1 MASEHRIDSDTPVRL
16 RSQPGYDLPDVR
28 SAVVPRSAVALR
40 IDYAARRLRLL
51 AHGHMNDGEPAQ
63 RERSDVRQIYPQQIG
78 PFGPADPLGAAGP
91 LQPGDTAADDLVAAL
106 ADIYAYPDVAGR
118 PWVRAN
124 FVASI
129 DGAVTAE
136 GRSGGLS
143 GPADRLVFTLL
154 RSLADVVV
162 AGAGT
167 VRAERYRQAQPGE
180 LWHQVRAGRPPAPPV
195 AVITR
200 RLDLELSDRLF
211 GQGQDLARTIVLT
224 TELAGE
230 QRLKEASRVAE
241 VVVAGATEMMTAQ
254 AIVEAL
260 VARGHRRILVEGGPM
275 LLGQLVAEHLLD
287 ELCLTVSPVLE
298 GGHEAGRLTSRR
310 GPAGLT
316 DMKLAS
322 VLEDD
327 GFLLTRY
334 IRA

>member
-1 MASEHRIDSDTPVRL
+1 VLRL
-16 RSQPGYDLPDVR
+16 G
-28 SAVVPRSAVALR
+28 ALR
-40 IDYAARRLRLL
+40 PADAA
-51 AHGHMNDGEPAQ
+51 
-63 RERSDVRQIYPQQIG
+63 ERSDVRQIFPEQKD
-78 PFGPADPLGAAGP
+78 PVGPANPLSAAGP
-91 LQPGDTAADDLVAAL
+91 LKPGDSAADDLVAAL
-106 ADIYAYPDVAGR
+106 ADIYAYPDLADQ

-129 DGAVTAE
+129 DGAVTAD
-136 GRSGGLS
+136 GRSGVLS

-167 VRAERYRQAQPGE
+167 VRAERYRQAQPDE
-180 LWHQVRAGRPPAPPV
+180 LWHQVRVGRPPAPPV

-211 GQGQDLARTIVLT
+211 GQGQHLARTIVLT

-230 QRLKEASRVAE
+230 ERVKEASRVAE
-241 VVVAGATEMMTAQ
+241 VVVAGTTDMVTAQ

-260 VARGHRRILVEGGPM
+260 AARGYRRILVEGGPT
-275 LLGQLVAEHLLD
+275 LLGQLVAERLLD

-298 GGHEAGRLTSRR
+298 GGHETGRLTSRR
-310 GPAGLT
+310 GPVGLT
-316 DMKLAS
+316 DMRLAS

-334 IRA
+334 VRA